1 MDGQEV
7 PGHEI
12 GRFDGS
18 DKIEIWVIWILR
30 TFLLRNK
37 NFTAS

>member
-1 MDGQEV
+1 MVLKMDGQEV

-18 DKIEIWVIWILR
+18 DKIEIWVI
-30 TFLLRNK
+30 
-37 NFTAS
+37 